1 MTAGSLFPR
10 ISLRRGK
17 DVRARAGHPWIFKTE
32 LGNAD
37 RVPESGETVD
47 FTDHRGQFLG
57 RGYFNPNLFICGRI
71 LTRVEE
77 PINAGLFKR
86 RISDALTARQKI
98 YPKDQTYRL
107 VSSEG
112 DLLPGLIVD
121 RYEGTLCVQ
130 TLTAGMSRL
139 EPMILAVLEEVI
151 RPEAVVLRNDART
164 RQEEGLPLEVKV
176 VKGTPP
182 PFLQIGASGQTCTV
196 DLLKGY
202 KTGLYLD
209 QRDNWKMVRPFAE
222 GARVLDAFCYA
233 GGFSVAAARFGAR
246 EILGIDIAEEA
257 VAHARRDAEL
267 NGVAGMCRFEAAN
280 AFDKLKAL
288 AKAKE
293 AFDLVI
299 LDPPSF
305 ARRKNK
311 LPEAL
316 AGYKEIHLQ
325 AMRLVPPRGH
335 LLTFTCSYHVSRDL
349 FADVIREAAADLG
362 RSVVLEH
369 HLGQAR
375 DHPIRL
381 ECPETEYLKGFILRM
396 G

>member
-1 MTAGSLFPR
+1 MPAALPKV
-10 ISLRRGK
+10 SLRRGK
-17 DVRARAGHPWIFKTE
+17 DVRARAGHPWVFKTE
-32 LGNAD
+32 IGALD
-37 RVPESGETVD
+37 RVPEPGEAVD
-47 FTDHRGQFLG
+47 FTDARGQFLG

-77 PINAGLFKR
+77 PLGAPFFGR
-86 RISDALTARQKI
+86 RIAEALAARQKM
-98 YPKDQTYRL
+98 YPKDKTYRL

-121 RYEGTLCVQ
+121 RYEGTLCIQ
-130 TLTAGMSRL
+130 TLTAGMSRH
-139 EPMILAVLEEVI
+139 EPAILAAIEEAI
-151 RPEAVVLRNDART
+151 RPEAVVLRNDARV
-164 RQEEGLPLEVKV
+164 REEEGLPIEVKV

-182 PFLQIGASGQTCTV
+182 PLLQVGASGQTCTV
-196 DLLKGY
+196 DPLKGY
-202 KTGLYLD
+202 KTGIYLD

-222 GARVLDAFCYA
+222 GARILDAFCYA

-246 EILGIDIAEEA
+246 EVLGVDIADEA
-257 VAHARRDAEL
+257 VVHAARDAEL
-267 NGVAGMCRFEAAN
+267 NGVSKVCRFEAAN
-280 AFDKLKAL
+280 AFDKLRAL
-288 AKAKE
+288 ARAKE
-293 AFDLVI
+293 TFDLVI

-325 AMRLVPPRGH
+325 AMRLVKPRGH
-335 LLTFTCSYHVSRDL
+335 IMTFTCSYHVSRAL
-349 FADVIREAAADLG
+349 FADVVREAAADLG

>member
-1 MTAGSLFPR
+1 M
-10 ISLRRGK
+10 
-17 DVRARAGHPWIFKTE
+17 FKTE
-32 LGNAD
+32 LGTLD
-37 RVPESGETVD
+37 RVPEPGEAVD
-47 FTDHRGQFLG
+47 FTDARGQFLG

-71 LTRVEE
+71 LTRAEE
-77 PINAGLFKR
+77 PLDAAFFGR
-86 RISDALTARQKI
+86 RIADALAARQRM
-98 YPKDQTYRL
+98 YPKDKTYRL

-139 EPMILAVLEEVI
+139 EPIILAALEAAI
-151 RPEAVVLRNDART
+151 RPEAIVLRNDART
-164 RQEEGLPLEVKV
+164 RAEEGLPLEVKV
-176 VKGTPP
+176 VKGAPP
-182 PFLQIGASGQTCTV
+182 ALLQVGVSGQTCTV
-196 DLLKGY
+196 DPLKGY
-202 KTGLYLD
+202 KTGIYLD

-222 GARVLDAFCYA
+222 GARILDAFCYA
-233 GGFSVAAARFGAR
+233 GGFSISAARFGAR
-246 EILGIDIAEEA
+246 EILGIDIAEEV
-257 VAHARRDAEL
+257 VAHAARDAEL
-267 NGVAGMCRFEAAN
+267 NGVAKACRFEAAN
-280 AFDKLKAL
+280 AFDRLRAL
-288 AKAKE
+288 TKAKE
-293 AFDLVI
+293 TFDLVI

-316 AGYKEIHLQ
+316 KGYKEIHLQ
-325 AMRLVPPRGH
+325 AMRLVKPRGH
-335 LLTFTCSYHVSRDL
+335 IMTFTCSYHVSRAL
-349 FADVIREAAADLG
+349 FADVVREAAADQG